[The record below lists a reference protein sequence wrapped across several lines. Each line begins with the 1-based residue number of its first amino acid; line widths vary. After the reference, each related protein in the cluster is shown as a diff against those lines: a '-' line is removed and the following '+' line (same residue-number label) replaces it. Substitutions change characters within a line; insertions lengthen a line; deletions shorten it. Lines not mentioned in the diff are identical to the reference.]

1 MSEPWKTE
9 NWNVSPFNF
18 DPQVVG
24 PVRPVAPI
32 LHDVTLRDGEEN
44 AGLVFN
50 FDDKIKFAKALDAAG
65 LPRIEMLITSP
76 GAEEAIKAVLDLGL
90 KAKIY
95 AAGALVKQSNMEK
108 ALRTGVKNITV
119 AIRTS
124 DLQIQTFTNKT
135 REGVLQNMLETINTA
150 KEHEMFFNLFLADCP
165 RADLGYLEEV
175 CIRCKEAGADS
186 VTVVDSVGTAVPQTI
201 SFLVRKIIEWTGLP
215 VEVHT
220 HNDYGLGMA
229 TSLAGWEAGAG
240 AIHVAVNSL
249 GYRCGNPAT
258 EEMVLMLE
266 ALYGVKTGVKL
277 DSLYGLSVLGQ
288 EASGQPV
295 AFNKP
300 LSGPG
305 AFAYERYAEIQK
317 ATQLGRPEA
326 VLPYNP
332 KAVGRDPIF
341 ILSKWSDVEMVKH
354 KLAGL
359 GYSLDDEQA
368 NLILQRVKEIAME
381 KKRPVN
387 EDEILELINWQLL
400 K

>member
-1 MSEPWKTE
+1 MFEPWKTD
-9 NWNVSPFNF
+9 NWWVSPYNF
-18 DPQVVG
+18 DPQVLG
-24 PVRPVAPI
+24 DKKLTAPI

-50 FDDKIKFAKALDAAG
+50 LDDKIKLAKALDAAG

-76 GAEEAIKAVLDLGL
+76 GAEEAIKTVLDLGL

-108 ALRTGVKNITV
+108 ALRTGVQFITV

-124 DLQIQTFTNKT
+124 DLQIQTFTDKT
-135 REGVLQNMLETINTA
+135 REGVLQNMLDTIYTA
-150 KEHEMFFNLFLADCP
+150 KEHGLYFNLFLADCP
-165 RADLGYLEEV
+165 RADLGFLEEI
-175 CIRCKEAGADS
+175 CLRCKEAGVDS
-186 VTVVDSVGTAVPQTI
+186 ITVVDSVGTAIPQTI
-201 SFLVRKIIEWTGLP
+201 AFLVGKIIQWTGLP
-215 VEVHT
+215 IEVHT

-258 EEMVLMLE
+258 EEMVLALE
-266 ALYGVKTGVKL
+266 ALYGAHTGVKL
-277 DSLYGLSVLGQ
+277 DALYGLSALAQ
-288 EASGQPV
+288 ETSGQPV

-300 LSGPG
+300 ISGPG

-317 ATQLGRPEA
+317 AAQLGKPMA

-332 KAVGRDPIF
+332 QAVGRKPIF
-341 ILSKWSDVEMVKH
+341 ILSKWSDIEMVKH
-354 KLAGL
+354 KLSEL
-359 GYSLDDEQA
+359 GHSLNDEQA
-368 NLILQRVKEIAME
+368 TVILQKVKEISME

-387 EDEILELINWQLL
+387 DDEIQSLL
-400 K
+400 D